1 MDPPQDF
8 NKPTRVVSVA
18 VSVSRNSMVPVSKV
32 WIIGGGRRVSPMF
45 PLCEMEP
52 LVASTVI
59 DDIPAVAEA
68 ETMNVTA

>member
-1 MDPPQDF
+1 
-8 NKPTRVVSVA
+8 
-18 VSVSRNSMVPVSKV
+18 
-32 WIIGGGRRVSPMF
+32 MF